1 MTSSFLKRLRP
12 SPHIQPVILRSALL
26 RASRRM
32 GHQTPLPAKIPPVA
46 IKFSAIFSGNVSLT
60 LTPPPHLLRR
70 YFQFELSCFHM
81 RQAGQTKREH
91 RFRTVNESLRKALY
105 S

>member
-1 MTSSFLKRLRP
+1 MLKLRS
-12 SPHIQPVILRSALL
+12 SPHDQPHPEERALA
-26 RASRRM
+26 RVSKD
-32 GHQTPLPAKIPPVA
+32 GPQHQTALPAKIPPVA
-46 IKFSAIFSGNVSLT
+46 IKISAIFSGNVSLT